1 MREGVF
7 SCGRRVFLLLG
18 EKCQLEDAAGPG
30 ETEASVFDMTAL
42 RQGAG
47 RDESCVVWKTDPSSR
62 KQAPED
68 MVRNFFCVCVSPNP
82 PRRRTRE
89 VLEHGY
95 CGIELEC
102 YISSNDWC
110 FYFKVMK

>member
-18 EKCQLEDAAGPG
+18 EKCQLEDAVGPG

-47 RDESCVVWKTDPSSR
+47 RDESCVVCQADPSNS
-62 KQAPED
+62 KQADPSNSKHAPED
-68 MVRNFFCVCVSPNP
+68 VVRNVV
-82 PRRRTRE
+82 
-89 VLEHGY
+89 EHGY

-110 FYFKVMK
+110 FLF

>member
-47 RDESCVVWKTDPSSR
+47 RDESCVVWQADPSNS

-68 MVRNFFCVCVSPNP
+68 VVRN
-82 PRRRTRE
+82 

-110 FYFKVMK
+110 FLF